1 MTKELGIVTISF
13 LGVRIRVTNGVFST
27 TLPVVSFSFIRSP
40 ILKGRMYVMTKPA
53 MMLPITVLDPKETI
67 KPTNTEIP

>member
-1 MTKELGIVTISF
+1 
-13 LGVRIRVTNGVFST
+13 
-27 TLPVVSFSFIRSP
+27 
-40 ILKGRMYVMTKPA
+40 MYVMTKPA